1 MSDPT
6 ATETATQPSTPVEST
21 GNASAVPPVPAPPA
35 SLTSEQTEKEIKGR
49 LEWQIA
55 NKDVTVRFKGTKITF
70 RKWGLRQ
77 NLRMGSKVIK
87 LVNMVNE
94 SITDQRL
101 LAEVSTFTQVLAFVA
116 DDVMEIVA
124 GSISAPFVTADKA
137 EEWLDENVENV
148 EDLFDLAYIVYDQN
162 LKGNALGK
170 LTGGMESLTKK
181 MTSLYTA
188 SSKN

>member
-1 MSDPT
+1 MSDPN
-6 ATETATQPSTPVEST
+6 APETSSQPSTPVEST
-21 GNASAVPPVPAPPA
+21 GNAPAVPPAGPLND
-35 SLTSEQTEKEIKGR
+35 LTSAETEKAIKSR

-55 NKDVTVRFKGTKITF
+55 NKEVTINFKGTKLTF

-77 NLRMGSKVIK
+77 NLRMGSRVIK
-87 LVNMVNE
+87 LVGMVNE
-94 SITDQRL
+94 SIADPKML
-101 LAEVSTFTQVLAFVA
+101 SDVSTFTQILAFVA
-116 DDVMEIVA
+116 DDVLEIVS
-124 GSISAPFVTADKA
+124 GSISSPFATSDAA
-137 EEWLDENVENV
+137 EKWLDENIENV

-170 LTGGMESLTKK
+170 LTGGLESLTRK